1 VSLTLYHSSGLS
13 CSVASHI
20 ALEEA
25 GADYTAVKMDLG
37 AGDQRKSEF
46 LKLNPKGRVPVLVTD
61 KGVITEN
68 VAILLF
74 VAQIQPKMRLAPN
87 DPFKLAQLQA
97 FNAYLS
103 STVHVAHA
111 HKVRGARW
119 SDDAAAIETM
129 KAKVAQNMTDCATV
143 IENDYLAGPWVMG
156 EQYTIAD
163 PYLYIIATWMPG
175 DGVDLRHFPK
185 IAAHY
190 AAMNQRPAVQRVMAG
205 YK

>member
-1 VSLTLYHSSGLS
+1 MSLTLYHSGGLS

-25 GADYTAVKMDLG
+25 GASYTTVKMDLG
-37 AGDQRKSEF
+37 AGDQRKPEF
-46 LKLNPKGRVPVLVTD
+46 LQLNPKGRVPVLVTD

-74 VAQIQPKMRLAPN
+74 IAQIHPKTRLAPN

-103 STVHVAHA
+103 STVHVSHA
-111 HKVRGARW
+111 HKLRGSRW
-119 SDDAAAIETM
+119 SDDAAAIESM
-129 KAKVAQNMTDCATV
+129 KAKVAQNMTDCAAV
-143 IENDYLAGPWVMG
+143 IENDYLEGPWVMG

-163 PYLYIIATWMPG
+163 PYLYIISIWMQG
-175 DGVDLRHFPK
+175 DGVDMSHFPK
-185 IAAHY
+185 TSAHH
-190 AAMNQRPAVQRVMAG
+190 AAMNQRPAVKKVMAG
-205 YK
+205 YA